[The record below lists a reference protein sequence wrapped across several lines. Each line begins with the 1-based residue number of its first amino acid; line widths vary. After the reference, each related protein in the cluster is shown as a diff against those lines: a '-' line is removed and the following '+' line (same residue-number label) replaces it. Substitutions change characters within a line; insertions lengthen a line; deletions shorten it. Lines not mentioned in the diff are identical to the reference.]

1 MKNNMTIKLICTMVV
16 LALVAG
22 LLAGCKTE
30 PTNSANDRETSV
42 SGETINT
49 VNPDVSEPNQSIASG
64 ALIPDQT
71 TTETTESA
79 TSNSNTYTVRG
90 KSFTLSV
97 HLEDYIY
104 EMEGSNCKYF
114 NLDEFMGH
122 YGYVNKSK
130 ENYACN
136 YNIYGDDSLSVQFHY
151 RTNSDGCGPESGHP
165 ICGYTQFF
173 YLSSYD
179 GTGGI
184 GGFTGAGNT
193 DEVFEINGIVFKD
206 KPSSSWCLTWEQI
219 VLLGVALD
227 DYSQNGNTSS
237 ALASISK
244 VFEVGSEGGGGDSVR
259 LNR

>member
-1 MKNNMTIKLICTMVV
+1 MKNMIKIGCILVV
-16 LALVAG
+16 LALGAG
-22 LLAGCKTE
+22 LLAGCTE
-30 PTNSANDRETSV
+30 PTNTTAKNDRETSV
-42 SGETINT
+42 SGETKNT
-49 VNPDVSEPNQSIASG
+49 VNPDISEPNQSIASG

-104 EMEGSNCKYF
+104 EMEGSSYKYF
-114 NLDEFMGH
+114 NLEEFMGH
-122 YGYVNKSK
+122 YGYIDKSNK
-130 ENYACN
+130 EYLCDR
-136 YNIYGDDSLSVQFHY
+136 NIYGDDSLSVQFHY
-151 RTNSDGCGPESGHP
+151 RTNPDGCSPESGNP
-165 ICGYTQFF
+165 ICGYVQFF
-173 YLSSYD
+173 YLTSYD
-179 GTGGI
+179 GAGGI

-193 DEVFEINGIVFKD
+193 DEVFEINGIVYKD
-206 KPSSSWCLTWEQI
+206 KPLAEWCLTWEQI

-227 DYSQNGNTSS
+227 DFSQNGNTSS

-259 LNR
+259 LTR